1 MNQDEPVRRNAS
13 SASRSGLSKLMLK
26 LPSVR
31 SELKQFSVEPL
42 IGLFEAYD
50 EASNMLDKLRRD
62 EVEITPLS
70 LEYETICKEIEE
82 DVLQYC
88 LSHR

>member
-1 MNQDEPVRRNAS
+1 MTQDDAVRRNFS

-26 LPSVR
+26 LPAVR
-31 SELKQFSVEPL
+31 SELKQLSGEPL
-42 IGLFEAYD
+42 VGLFEAYD
-50 EASNMLDKLRRD
+50 EASNMLEKLRRD

-70 LEYETICKEIEE
+70 LEYETICKEMEE

>member
-1 MNQDEPVRRNAS
+1 MTQDDAVRRSFS

-31 SELKQFSVEPL
+31 SELKQLSGEPL

-50 EASNMLDKLRRD
+50 EASNMLEKLRRA
-62 EVEITPLS
+62 EIGVTPLS

-88 LSHR
+88 LLHK

>member
-1 MNQDEPVRRNAS
+1 
-13 SASRSGLSKLMLK
+13 MLK

-31 SELKQFSVEPL
+31 SELKQFSGDPL

-50 EASNMLDKLRRD
+50 EASNMLEKLRRD
-62 EVEITPLS
+62 EVEVTPIS
-70 LEYETICKEIEE
+70 LEYEAICEEIEE
-82 DVLQYC
+82 EVLQYC

>member
-1 MNQDEPVRRNAS
+1 MNQDETVRRNAS
-13 SASRSGLSKLMLK
+13 SASKSGLSKLMLK

-31 SELKQFSVEPL
+31 TELRQLVSEPL

-50 EASNMLDKLRRD
+50 EASNMLEKLRRN
-62 EVEITPLS
+62 ESEATSLS

-88 LSHR
+88 LLHR